1 MLPAGLRYFL
11 AVAECGSMR
20 EAAERLRIA
29 QSAVSRQILKL
40 EQELGSTLLERR
52 PRGVVLTPAGDMLLQ
67 HAREQQ
73 QLADRLHADLEA
85 MEKGRSGHVL
95 LRSVESFAGSTLPS
109 VLTRFRARHPAV
121 TVEVAVVYSEEV
133 LDGLLDGSCHLGL
146 SSARRPSGAL
156 DTLAAA
162 PEPTHVLLAPGHP
175 LAHERRIEL
184 PQLMPFPIVAP
195 TRSGSSRVAFDAAC
209 RADGI
214 SFQVSVETNS
224 VHVAAGMARESDCVA
239 LFPASAAGAFV
250 AAGTLVAVPL
260 ANPILSG
267 GLVILLK
274 RRGRSL
280 PPAAESLA
288 RALATALAHRT

>member
-11 AVAECGSMR
+11 AVADCGSMR

-67 HAREQQ
+67 HAREQR
-73 QLADRLHADLEA
+73 QLTERLHADLEA
-85 MEKGRSGHVL
+85 MEKGQSGHVL
-95 LRSVESFAGSTLPS
+95 LRSVESFAGSTLPG
-109 VLTRFRARHPAV
+109 VLTRFRARHPTV
-121 TVEVAVVYSEEV
+121 TVDVAVVYSEEV
-133 LDGLLDGSCHLGL
+133 LDGLLEGNCHLGL
-146 SSARRPSGAL
+146 SSTRRPSGAL

-162 PEPTHVLLAPGHP
+162 PEPAHVLLAPGHP
-175 LAHERRIEL
+175 LARERRIEL
-184 PQLMPFPIVAP
+184 AQLHPYPIVAP
-195 TRSGSSRVAFDAAC
+195 TRSGSSRIAFDTAC
-209 RADGI
+209 RAEG
-214 SFQVSVETNS
+214 VSLKVAVETNS
-224 VHVAAGMARESDCVA
+224 VHVAAGLARESDCAA
-239 LFPASAAGAFV
+239 LFPASAAGVFI
-250 AAGTLVAVPL
+250 AARKLVAVPL

-267 GLVILLK
+267 GLVMLLK
-274 RRGRSL
+274 RRGRNL